1 MTTSVVANRYARAL
15 MELASESGQISL
27 VAQQLRQA
35 ADAYLSSE
43 ELRSVLG
50 DPTLEDEK
58 RAAVIAAIGQ
68 RLGLN
73 ALVQNT
79 LGVLLVR
86 GRMTALPDV
95 AQRLM
100 ELADEQAGLVQAS
113 VASATPLSD
122 SQLQSLK
129 GELERLTGCKIAL
142 ERRHEPNLLAGVVA
156 RVGDHVIDASL
167 RGRFQELEQKLLDN
181 PNA

>member
-1 MTTSVVANRYARAL
+1 MTSSVVANRYARAL
-15 MELASESGQISL
+15 MELASESGQISV
-27 VAQQLRQA
+27 VAQHMRRA

-58 RAAVIAAIGQ
+58 RAAIIIAMSQ

-86 GRMTALPDV
+86 GRMNALPDV

-113 VASATPLSD
+113 VASASPLSD

-129 GELERLTGCKIAL
+129 SELERLTGCKIAL

-167 RGRFQELEQKLLDN
+167 RGRFQELEQKLLES
-181 PNA
+181 PA

>member
-1 MTTSVVANRYARAL
+1 MITSVVANRYARAL

-58 RAAVIAAIGQ
+58 RAALVVAIAQ

-86 GRMTALPDV
+86 GRMTALPEV

-113 VASATPLSD
+113 VASAAP
-122 SQLQSLK
+122 
-129 GELERLTGCKIAL
+129 
-142 ERRHEPNLLAGVVA
+142 
-156 RVGDHVIDASL
+156 
-167 RGRFQELEQKLLDN
+167 
-181 PNA
+181 

>member
-15 MELASESGQISL
+15 MDLASESGQISV
-27 VAQQLRQA
+27 VAQHLRRV

-43 ELRSVLG
+43 ELRSTLG

-58 RAAVIAAIGQ
+58 RAALITAVSN
-68 RLGLN
+68 RLGLH

-79 LGVLLVR
+79 LSVLLAR
-86 GRMTALPDV
+86 GRMSSLPDV
-95 AQRLM
+95 AQRLI
-100 ELADEQAGLVQAS
+100 ELADEQAGLLQAS

-122 SQLQSLK
+122 AQLQSLK
-129 GELERLTGCKIAL
+129 AELERLTGCKIAL

-167 RGRFQELEQKLLDN
+167 RGRFQELEQKLLDS
-181 PNA
+181 PA